1 MKTKIILGSG
11 VILLLLL
18 AAGLVPLAGAQKDG
32 RINYKKDI
40 FIDRAGEQSQLVAW
54 GGTVVVEGKIRKD
67 VLVVGSEVTISG
79 DIGDS
84 FVGLGARVLL
94 KPTAVIHGDLVIL
107 GGTLVREDGSQVKG
121 DTVYFKSEDISSKFL
136 KEGIRGFFSFS
147 ILPFFLILKFV
158 SLFIWVILA
167 VIVAGLFPKNVTLAA
182 AELRRGPAPILGIGL
197 IASIAFA
204 FLVLFSAILCIIL
217 IGIPIVMTLAL
228 AGIVIKVFGRV
239 VCLFVIG
246 ESLAKAFHK
255 PAISPI
261 AGAMLGLIAVGLIG
275 FIPIIGFLFSLFLS
289 LFGWGVAI
297 RTKFGTTGNWFRRV
311 PVSKGE

>member
-1 MKTKIILGSG
+1 MKIKILLGSG
-11 VILLLLL
+11 LLALLL

-32 RINYKKDI
+32 RIGYKKDI
-40 FIDRAGEQSQLVAW
+40 FIDRASEQSQLVAW
-54 GGTVVVEGKIRKD
+54 GGTVVIEGTIRKD

-79 DIGDS
+79 EIGDS

-94 KPTAVIHGDLVIL
+94 KPTAVIRGDLVIL

-121 DTVYFKSEDISSKFL
+121 DTVYFKSEEISAKFL

-182 AELRRGPAPILGIGL
+182 AELRRSAAPILGIGL
-197 IASIAFA
+197 IASIAFS
-204 FLVLFSAILCIIL
+204 FLVLFSAVLSIIL
-217 IGIPIVMTLAL
+217 IGIPILMALTL
-228 AGIVIKVFGRV
+228 AGIIIKVFGRV
-239 VCLFVIG
+239 VCLFVLG

-261 AGAMLGLIAVGLIG
+261 AGAMLGLLAVGFIG
-275 FIPIIGFLFSLFLS
+275 CVPIVGFFFSIGLS
-289 LFGWGVAI
+289 LLGWGIAL
-297 RTKFGTTGNWFRRV
+297 RTKFGTTENWFRRAPRV
-311 PVSKGE
+311 